1 MASHPSLPG
10 DSMAHLSVQLA
21 DCWDISSK
29 HKRVSLSMAQ
39 LEPPLECERFRIS
52 KRHEL
57 SIVRSRSFWMRGRCV
72 RWKSNAH
79 LLQERPNLQ
88 LSQPFPPHARR
99 WVADC
104 FVTGSAFHFAIG
116 MQSKVDSARS
126 LRWCKI
132 NHFVTPLDR
141 SSRAFKM
148 LRASTDA
155 LRCAAQLREML
166 SRSVGRLRRC
176 RRRLNFLKASPHSRI
191 HTLG

>member
-1 MASHPSLPG
+1 MASHPSLHG
-10 DSMAHLSVQLA
+10 DLAAHLSVQLA
-21 DCWDISSK
+21 DYWDISSK
-29 HKRVSLSMAQ
+29 HKRVSQSMAQ
-39 LEPPLECERFRIS
+39 LEPPLECERFHIL

-57 SIVRSRSFWMRGRCV
+57 SIDRSRSFWMHGRCG
-72 RWKSNAH
+72 RWKSSE
-79 LLQERPNLQ
+79 LRSLERPNLH
-88 LSQPFPPHARR
+88 LSRRFPPHARR
-99 WVADC
+99 WVVDC

-126 LRWCKI
+126 PRWYKI
-132 NHFVTPLDR
+132 SHFVTPLDR

-176 RRRLNFLKASPHSRI
+176 RRRLNFWKASPHSRI